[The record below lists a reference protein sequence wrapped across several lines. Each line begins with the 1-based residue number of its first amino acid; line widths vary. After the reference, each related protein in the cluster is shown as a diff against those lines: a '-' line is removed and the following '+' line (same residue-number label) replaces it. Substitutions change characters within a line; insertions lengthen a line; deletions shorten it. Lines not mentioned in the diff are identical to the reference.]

1 MSYQGFT
8 AEDGKYE
15 VLLELTG
22 QVYTSCYIIS
32 LVLLY
37 ELHDACVYLSFWH
50 FLFFLL

>member
-22 QVYTSCYIIS
+22 QVYIG
-32 LVLLY
+32 
-37 ELHDACVYLSFWH
+37 
-50 FLFFLL
+50 LFFMYSYTDRIKTLTLKK